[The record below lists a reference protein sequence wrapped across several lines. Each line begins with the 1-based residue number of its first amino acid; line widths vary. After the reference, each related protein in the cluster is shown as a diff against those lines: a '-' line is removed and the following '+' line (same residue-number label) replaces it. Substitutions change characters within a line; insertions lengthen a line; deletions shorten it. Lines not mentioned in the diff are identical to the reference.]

1 MIPTDELIFFR
12 GVGQPPTS
20 LVNYHLPHLKWPYFM
35 GFLLRSQI
43 HTLPIFLPG
52 SPTPGG
58 PSGPWCRQHA
68 ALFGL
73 LRLVEIEP
81 APWAKCIRFCAD
93 QRGEAPK
100 KTPPKNR
107 PKKAG
112 HIHQSLAYFKH
123 ILATLSHDPL
133 EGDPQRIHRGWLGR
147 RVHSAMGP
155 WSSLQ
160 GSLGDFETPMAGQS
174 HHLEANC

>member
-1 MIPTDELIFFR
+1 MTIFYGVFAPFSDPYPADFPSRLPNPRWPFRTMMPTACCALW
-12 GVGQPPTS
+12 PPSARWNWTRA
-20 LVNYHLPHLKWPYFM
+20 LGEMHQI
-35 GFLLRSQI
+35 LRRS
-43 HTLPIFLPG
+43 TRG
-52 SPTPGG
+52 SP
-58 PSGPWCRQHA
+58 
-68 ALFGL
+68 
-73 LRLVEIEP
+73 E
-81 APWAKCIRFCAD
+81 
-93 QRGEAPK
+93 